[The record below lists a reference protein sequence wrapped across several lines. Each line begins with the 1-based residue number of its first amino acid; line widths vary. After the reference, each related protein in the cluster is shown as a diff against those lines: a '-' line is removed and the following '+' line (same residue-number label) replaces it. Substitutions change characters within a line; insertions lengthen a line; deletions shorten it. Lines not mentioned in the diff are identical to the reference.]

1 MLNKKS
7 TIYIFCICLINLIYA
22 DQRNFVWTYEKKMLE
37 PGESEFEIYF
47 TSEYPDEELF
57 NNENSTTLK
66 LQYEFEIGMT
76 DDLEVAF
83 YNTFIQ
89 TPDNSLKFDEYKL
102 RLKYDIFK
110 SDNEWAPLFYSELK
124 GNIDFTEY
132 TIEQKLIF
140 TKYFNNFN
148 FSFNPIIEFENEKN
162 ADGKWESEVETEIA
176 LGLSYNFKK
185 MISSGIDIKSSEY
198 ATYIGPVFAHGGEDK
213 YWSFGLMKK
222 IDGLD
227 EKPELIIRSIMGFHF

>member
-1 MLNKKS
+1 MLDKKS

-57 NNENSTTLK
+57 NNENSITLK

-89 TPDNSLKFDEYKL
+89 APDNSLKFDEYKL
-102 RLKYDIFK
+102 RLKYDVFK

-162 ADGKWESEVETEIA
+162 VDGKWKSEVETEIA

>member
-1 MLNKKS
+1 MFNKKS
-7 TIYIFCICLINLIYA
+7 VIYIFCICLINLMYA

-47 TSEYPDEELF
+47 TSEYPDKELF

-89 TPDNSLKFDEYKL
+89 EPDGNLKFDEYKL

-162 ADGKWESEVETEIA
+162 VDGKWESEVETEIA

-185 MISSGIDIKSSEY
+185 MISSGIDIKSSED